1 MSKFLEAFGAH
12 LREAGCNVF
21 RVSEAVG
28 DGEIETVTLAE
39 TNPCQNS
46 YSITK
51 AFTVTAVGLLFDRGL
66 ISPDEKLCELLP
78 EHFDS
83 KIDGRWRRATLD
95 DAMRH
100 RLGLPSGFL
109 DIDTHNACDFG
120 RDHLAYTFAVTP
132 EREPGEARCYSDGAY
147 YIVARAIEARAGM
160 PMDKFLWENL
170 LFPLGVREA
179 AFSKC
184 PLGHVIGATGLYIRS
199 EDIVKLGSIYLHG
212 GIWKGERMFSEEWVS
227 RVLSREYELRPTC
240 GGRAYGKGGM
250 RGQMLLVIPSQNRVV
265 AWHGCGS
272 YNTKELSEWIC
283 DNF

>member
-1 MSKFLEAFGAH
+1 MSEFLEAFGAH
-12 LREAGCNVF
+12 LRENGCNVF
-21 RVSEAVG
+21 RVSELVG
-28 DGEIETVTLAE
+28 EGEIETLRLAE
-39 TNPCQNS
+39 ANPCQDS
-46 YSITK
+46 YSIAK
-51 AFTVTAVGLLFDRGL
+51 AFVVTAIGLLFDRGL
-66 ISPDEKLCELLP
+66 IDPDERLSEFFP
-78 EHFDS
+78 EYFSGD
-83 KIDGRWRRATLD
+83 IDARWRRATLD
-95 DAMRH
+95 HAMRH
-100 RLGLPSGFL
+100 QLGLPSGFL
-109 DIDTHNACDFG
+109 DIDTHDASEFG
-120 RDHLAYTFAVTP
+120 RDHLAHTFAITP
-132 EREPGEARCYSDGAY
+132 ECEPGEARRYSDGAY
-147 YIVARAIEARAGM
+147 YIAARAAEVRAGM
-160 PMDKFLWENL
+160 PLDQFLWENL

-212 GIWKGERMFSEEWVS
+212 GIWKGERMLSEEWVS

-250 RGQMLLVIPSQNRVV
+250 RGQMLLVIPAQNRVV